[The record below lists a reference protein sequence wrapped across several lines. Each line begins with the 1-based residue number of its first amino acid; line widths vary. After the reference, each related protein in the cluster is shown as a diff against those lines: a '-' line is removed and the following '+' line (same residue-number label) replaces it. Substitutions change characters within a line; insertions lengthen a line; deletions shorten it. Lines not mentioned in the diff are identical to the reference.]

1 MSSDPVV
8 QSIIAARV
16 SLLFNAPF
24 FGNLATRMELVD
36 ASKWC
41 KTAATDGRK
50 LYYNREFIK
59 ALTPDEL
66 LFLIGHEVLHC
77 VYDHLGRK
85 GSRDHKIWNMANDY
99 IVNYTLTKEKLGKMP
114 QGGLF
119 DERYTDELTSEE
131 VYRLLEQNSTKIQ
144 MTLDE
149 HLEMDGSDGD
159 GDSDGNGGGG
169 GTVTVTVM
177 GDGNGPPKLTEE
189 DKQKIRNEIKA
200 AVINA
205 AQAVGAGKVPAG
217 VKRLIDAFTNPI
229 MDWRSLLEMHIQSA
243 LKDDYTFQNPSKR
256 SWSIAMGA
264 KDLGGRAIIM
274 PGQKYKMAVEV
285 AVAIDTSGSMSD
297 DMLRDFLSETK
308 GIMETFEDFKLTLW
322 TFDTQVYNPK
332 VFTMNNLDEIMDYD
346 PKGGGGTLFEA
357 NWEFMNGPKEYN
369 SGAFDDVEG
378 LPDVLEPKKFVMFT
392 DGYPGH
398 GWGDE
403 NGPDTLFVIHGST
416 SIEAPFGMTAYY
428 QKEEKAA

>member
-24 FGNLATRMELVD
+24 FGNLATRLELVD

-59 ALTPDEL
+59 ALTADEL

-85 GSRDHKIWNMANDY
+85 GSREHKLWNMANDY
-99 IVNYTLTKEKLGKMP
+99 IVNDTLTKEKIGKMP
-114 QGGLF
+114 QGGLLDSRYN
-119 DERYTDELTSEE
+119 DEMTSEE
-131 VYRLLEQNSTKIQ
+131 VYRLLEQNKTTFK

-159 GDSDGNGGGG
+159 GDGDSSGGGKQI
-169 GTVTVTVM
+169 TVSVM

-189 DKQKIRNEIKA
+189 DKQKIRNEVKA

-217 VKRLIDAFTNPI
+217 VKRLIDDFTNPI

-243 LKDDYTFQNPSKR
+243 LKDDYTFQNPAKR
-256 SWSIAMGA
+256 SWAVNMGA
-264 KDLGGRAIIM
+264 KDIGGQSIIL
-274 PGQKYKMAVEV
+274 PGQKNKMTCDV
-285 AVAIDTSGSMSD
+285 AVSIDTSGSMTD
-297 DMLRDFLSETK
+297 DMLRDFLSEVK

-332 VFTMNNLDEIMDYD
+332 VFTMNNLDEIMSYD
-346 PKGGGGTLFEA
+346 PKGGGGTWFES
-357 NWEFMNGPKEYN
+357 NWEFMNDPQGYN
-369 SGAFDDVEG
+369 GGAFADVEG

-392 DGYPGH
+392 DGYPGG

-403 NGPDTLFVIHGST
+403 NGPDTLFVIHGNT
-416 SIEAPFGMTAYY
+416 SIVSPFGMTAYY
-428 QKEEKAA
+428 IKGDKTDA